1 MSRRTSPVLLL
12 AAALLG
18 ACAPAREVEPW
29 APPPAPRVTAAAVE
43 VAAVVSRGGPLRLD
57 EVLASAD
64 LHHPTVLAALA
75 EQEVALGRLLAAE
88 GAFDLGL
95 RGGAA
100 WDGRGHYDYHWAN
113 LVAEQRTTLWGASVF
128 GGYQVGRGRFFPSDS
143 RRATGSEGELV
154 GGVRLPLLQGGAI
167 DPFRAGVAQ
176 AEHDIEAAGAGAQA
190 QRIEV
195 SRRAAHAYWACAAAS
210 RRLDVARALLRV
222 AEARADAVGEAV
234 ERGDVAAIE
243 RDENERQVAVRR
255 AFVALA
261 TRGVEQA
268 ALVLSL
274 FLRDARGRPVRV
286 DPAWLPRDLP
296 EPDAAPEDDALPLAI
311 DRALAR
317 RPEPARL
324 EALMRRVDVDRELAR
339 NQGLPALDLTARVE
353 QGLGDDTPFGER
365 RLEVTGGL
373 EFWFPIQRR
382 AARGRE
388 AAARA
393 QRDALERQAQ
403 LVREQIAV
411 DVRDA
416 ASAMH
421 AARARH
427 QEALR
432 AEALARR
439 LEQAERDAF
448 TLGQST
454 LLLVNVREQATAES
468 QVLVLEAA
476 ADYQRALADWRA
488 AQGEVG
494 P

>member
-1 MSRRTSPVLLL
+1 MSHRAALLLL

-18 ACAPAREVEPW
+18 ACAPARDVEPW
-29 APPPAPRVTAAAVE
+29 TPPPAPPVTVE
-43 VAAVVSRGGPLRLD
+43 VAAVSTRSGPLRLE

-64 LHHPTVLAALA
+64 LHHPIVLAALA
-75 EQEVALGRLLAAE
+75 DQEGAAGRLLAAE

-95 RGGAA
+95 RGAA
-100 WDGRGHYDYHWAN
+100 QWDGRGFYDYHWASA
-113 LVAEQRTTLWGASVF
+113 VAEQRTTLWGASVF
-128 GGYQVGRGRFFPSDS
+128 GGYQIGRGRFYPSDTK
-143 RRATGSEGELV
+143 RATGAAGELV

-167 DPFRAGVAQ
+167 DPFRAGIAQ
-176 AEHDIEAAGAGAQA
+176 AEHDLDAVGAGAQA
-190 QRIEV
+190 QRLEV
-195 SRRAAHAYWACAAAS
+195 SRRAAHAYWSCVAAT

-222 AEARADAVGEAV
+222 AEARAEAVSEAV

-261 TRGVEQA
+261 VRGVEQA

-274 FLRDARGRPVRV
+274 FVRDARGRPVRL
-286 DPAWLPRDLP
+286 DPAWLPADLP
-296 EPDAAPEDDALPLAI
+296 APEAAPGDDELPLAI

-324 EALMRRVDVDRELAR
+324 DALAR
-339 NQGLPALDLTARVE
+339 RADVERDLASNQGLPALDLTARVE

-373 EFWFPIQRR
+373 EFWFPVQRR

-403 LVREQIAV
+403 LAREQIAV
-411 DVRDA
+411 EVRDA

-427 QEALR
+427 AEARR
-432 AEALARR
+432 AEELARR

-448 TLGQST
+448 SLGQST

-468 QVLVLEAA
+468 QVLVVDAA
-476 ADYQRALADWRA
+476 ADYQRAMADWRA
-488 AQGEVG
+488 ALGQVE